1 MHLKRIAKIFTL
13 IFFLLSAS
21 SGFSQD
27 YPEIDSLKALLKN
40 VSSEEKV
47 EVLNELSK
55 AYFGISPEKILE
67 FGNQALELSEKLDY
81 KKGIAQ
87 AFNRIGSGYFYL
99 SNYNKS
105 LEHYMKSLEIY
116 EDICDKYGIASSLIN
131 IGNIYWEFTNYEK
144 SLEYYLKSLKI
155 YREIGNKIG
164 IVSSL
169 INIGN
174 VCIKLRN
181 YDKASLYIEQSLKL
195 AEEIEAKEGD
205 FY

>member
-99 SNYNKS
+99 SNYDKA
-105 LEHYMKSLEIY
+105 LEYYLKSLEIY
-116 EDICDKYGIASSLIN
+116 EDIGGKYEIAVSLQN
-131 IGNIYWEFTNYEK
+131 IGNIYYCLSKYDRT
-144 SLEYYLKSLKI
+144 LE
-155 YREIGNKIG
+155 
-164 IVSSL
+164 
-169 INIGN
+169 NI
-174 VCIKLRN
+174 I
-181 YDKASLYIEQSLKL
+181 
-195 AEEIEAKEGD
+195 
-205 FY
+205 